1 MLPLEGQAKI
11 FKLQSNLYK
20 MRWKILFFLL
30 SLKNR
35 KDFIQIKVIVS
46 LKTIHQLCHLKPSK
60 LIRRNILKQKFN
72 RSLCLSKYKSNHSTR
87 ILSIIFR
94 VDKKVKLLNL
104 KVFVKGGIVWLL
116 KEILNIK

>member
-1 MLPLEGQAKI
+1 MLPEGQAKI
-11 FKLQSNLYK
+11 LKLRSNLYK

-46 LKTIHQLCHLKPSK
+46 LKTNHQLCHLKPSK

-72 RSLCLSKYKSNHSTR
+72 RSLCLSKYKSNHITR
-87 ILSIIFR
+87 ILTIIFR
-94 VDKKVKLLNL
+94 VDKKVKLLKL
-104 KVFVKGGIVWLL
+104 KVFVKEAIVWLL